1 MSRPAL
7 YFIRHGETEWNVLG
21 KLQGTIDVPLNDR
34 GREQSANAATI
45 LAGLLARDGRQ
56 ASSFDFVA
64 SPLRRARE
72 TMEIVRRALQLPPQ
86 QYAVDDRLREIAYGK
101 WEGLTMEQAEER
113 DPEVFAK
120 RLADKWVVAAPG
132 GESYAAV
139 QARVSDWYA
148 GLGADTIVVAHGG
161 TARALMVIL
170 GFRTP
175 HDAADLYIE
184 QGVVHVFSE
193 GQLTK
198 YS

>member
-21 KLQGTIDVPLNDR
+21 KLQGTIDVALNDR
-34 GREQSANAATI
+34 GREHAANAATI

-56 ASSFDFVA
+56 ASSLGFVA

-72 TMEIVRRALQLPPQ
+72 TMEIVRRALKLPPQ
-86 QYAVDDRLREIAYGK
+86 QYAVDDRLREIAYGE
-101 WEGLTMEQAEER
+101 WEGLTMEEAEER
-113 DPEVFAK
+113 DPEVYAK

-139 QARVSDWYA
+139 EARVSDWYA
-148 GLGADTIVVAHGG
+148 GVSADTIVVAHGG
-161 TARALMVIL
+161 TARALMVIM

-193 GQLTK
+193 GSLVK

>member
-1 MSRPAL
+1 MAAAEL
-7 YFIRHGETEWNVLG
+7 YLLRHGETEWNVLG

-34 GREQSANAATI
+34 GREQAAKVATI
-45 LAGLLARDGRQ
+45 LAGLLARDGRE
-56 ASSFDFVA
+56 ASSFDFVT

-72 TMEIVRRALQLPPQ
+72 TMEIVRRALQLPRR
-86 QYAVDDRLREIAYGK
+86 QYAVDNRLREIAYGE
-101 WEGLTMEQAEER
+101 WEGLTMEQAEAR
-113 DPEVFAK
+113 DPEVFAR

-139 QARVSDWYA
+139 EARVNDWSA
-148 GLGADTIVVAHGG
+148 GLDADTVVVAHGG

-193 GQLTK
+193 GRLAK